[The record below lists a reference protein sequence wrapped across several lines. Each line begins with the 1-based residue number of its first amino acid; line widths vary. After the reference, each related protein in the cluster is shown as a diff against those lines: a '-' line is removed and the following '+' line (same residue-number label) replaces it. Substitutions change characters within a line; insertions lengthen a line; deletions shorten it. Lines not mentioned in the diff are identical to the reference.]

1 MDAFILDMPLSI
13 VYAAHDCLR
22 HGIDVRFV
30 DQRAL
35 GSRWKDTLL
44 ESIDDN
50 TVLVGFSVM
59 TGNPIRNALEATGYV
74 KRHKPGVVT
83 VWGGI
88 HVTICPDEVVAE
100 SSIDYIIRGLG
111 SKSLYELVDYLSN
124 PGSGAGDRTKIE
136 GLGWMEK
143 GEKRFNPMSTVASY
157 PELNE
162 LAIDKLD
169 MKSYVRFN
177 YQENVY
183 SLFTSFGCPHKC
195 KFCYAPL
202 FWKDI
207 KGKKWF
213 PYEAQTVVDHI
224 VEVVNKYNIGY
235 ISLLDENFFLDTKR
249 AHTILSGVSLRGVK
263 VGWGIR
269 GVRIDDLDRMD
280 DEFLALMS
288 DIGVRQM
295 MIGAESGSPRI
306 LELMKKGI
314 TVEQTIRV
322 NRKLASYPN
331 LHPSYNFLSGL
342 PGETIDD
349 MCRSVDLIMRLMQ
362 DNPHASFSGMNQLI
376 PFPGSELF
384 DMCIKNGYKE
394 PKSLEG
400 WANVDSH
407 YGKNGVPWLDRK
419 TQDTLHSI
427 QAALMFADKKHEREL
442 IHDAPIDDA
451 AMISQKGGDSGGSG
465 DSGGGRGKKINFL
478 FHAILLSARLY
489 RPIALYRLNRRM
501 FGFPIEYKLIN
512 FISSIIGKM
521 SK

>member
-13 VYAAHDCLR
+13 VYVAHDCLKN
-22 HGIDVRFV
+22 GIDVRFV
-30 DQRAL
+30 DQRVL
-35 GSRWKDTLL
+35 GSQWKDTLL
-44 ESIDDN
+44 KSIDDN

-59 TGNPIRNALEATGYV
+59 TGNPIKNALEAARYI
-74 KRHKPGVVT
+74 KQHRPGTVT

-88 HVTICPDEVVAE
+88 HVTICPDEVIEEPSV
-100 SSIDYIIRGLG
+100 DYIIKGLG
-111 SKSLYELVDYLSN
+111 SKSLFRLVDFLRNSVGSLSE
-124 PGSGAGDRTKIE
+124 IE
-136 GLGWMEK
+136 GLGWKEK
-143 GEKRFNPMSTVASY
+143 GEKRLNTMSAIASY
-157 PELNE
+157 PELKE
-162 LAIDKLD
+162 LAIFKLD

-202 FWKDI
+202 FWKEI

-249 AHTILSGVSLRGVK
+249 AHTILSGVSRRGVK

-280 DEFLALMS
+280 DEFLALMNN
-288 DIGVRQM
+288 IGVRQM
-295 MIGAESGSPRI
+295 MIGAESGSPGI
-306 LELMKKGI
+306 LDLMKKGI

-322 NRKLASYPN
+322 NKKLAEYPN

-349 MCRSVDLIMRLMQ
+349 MCQSVDLIMRLMK

-384 DMCIKNGYKE
+384 DMCVKNGYKS
-394 PKSLEG
+394 PTSLEG
-400 WANVDSH
+400 WSNVDSH

-419 TQDTLHSI
+419 TENTLHSI

-442 IHDAPIDDA
+442 IHDTPIDDTKMA
-451 AMISQKGGDSGGSG
+451 QKGSGS
-465 DSGGGRGKKINFL
+465 RGKKVNFL
-478 FHAILLSARLY
+478 FRLILLSARLY
-489 RPIALYRLNRRM
+489 RPIALFRLNRRM
-501 FGFPIEYKLIN
+501 FSFPVEYKLIKVV
-512 FISSIIGKM
+512 SSIIGKM
-521 SK
+521 SR